1 MGNTILFSPVGGTD
15 PISPDNRKDGSLLH
29 ICRVYKPDKVILYM
43 SGEIYENHIKDDRY
57 LICLKLLAK
66 KQNREVTYQI
76 IKRPKLIEVQD
87 FNFFYE
93 EFLPIIQKIH
103 SEMGSDDLLLYNI
116 SSGTP
121 AMKSSLLVIQ
131 TLGEYPGHLI
141 QVRTPAKKMN
151 ESKGKKKEE
160 YKVKVYWEAN
170 KDNADDFENRC
181 SEIKCPSLMNIKRK
195 EIIKKH
201 ISVYDYKA
209 AHNVAKEL
217 PTNET
222 KSYISLI
229 KAAEY
234 RLMLDGKMMDTV
246 LKNERE
252 WKIPIRTD
260 PQRQCFEYALF
271 LDIKQKKGEYAD
283 FLRAMTPLVVDL
295 FEFVLRN
302 GYGIDINLYCSK
314 GKIRKW
320 NILKLN
326 YTPILTVLNNAYP
339 SGFRQ
344 GPVSS
349 DHLKVLI
356 EAYSNDGTLIG
367 LVKRLRDVEENVRN
381 LAAHEIMAITDK
393 RIKNLT
399 GSTSLE
405 IMNDIKTI
413 FAYTGINV
421 KKEYWDSYNEM
432 NSLIVKRMK

>member
-1 MGNTILFSPVGGTD
+1 MGKAILFSPVGGTD
-15 PISPDNRKDGSLLH
+15 PISTSNFKDGSLLH
-29 ICRVYKPDKVILYM
+29 ICRVYKPDEVILYM
-43 SGEIYENHIKDDRY
+43 SEEIYENHIRDNRY
-57 LICLKLLAK
+57 LYCLEMLAK
-66 KQNREVTYQI
+66 KQHREVTYQI
-76 IKRPKLIEVQD
+76 IERPELTDVQD
-87 FNFFYE
+87 FNYFYE
-93 EFLPIIQKIH
+93 EFLPILQKIH
-103 SEMGSDDLLLYNI
+103 SEMGSDDILLYNI

-141 QVRTPAKKMN
+141 QVTTPDRKMN
-151 ESKGKKKEE
+151 DNTHEGE
-160 YKVKVYWEAN
+160 YNVEDYWEAN
-170 KDNADDFENRC
+170 EDNVDDFENRC
-181 SEIKCPSLMNIKRK
+181 LEIECPSLMNIKRK

-209 AHNVAKEL
+209 AFNVAKEL
-217 PTNET
+217 PTDET

-229 KAAEY
+229 KAGEY
-234 RLMLDGKMMDTV
+234 RLMLDGKMMDTA
-246 LKNERE
+246 LKNEKE
-252 WKIPIRTD
+252 WKIPIRTE
-260 PQRQCFEYALF
+260 PQRRCFEYALF

-295 FEFVLRN
+295 FELVLRN

-320 NILKLN
+320 NIFKLN
-326 YTPILTVLNNAYP
+326 NTPILTVFNNAYS

-349 DHLKVLI
+349 DHLKILI
-356 EAYSNDGTLIG
+356 EAYSNDGTLIN
-367 LVKRLRDVEENVRN
+367 LVKRLREVEENVRN

-405 IMNDIKTI
+405 IMNDIKRI

-421 KKEYWDSYNEM
+421 KKAYWDSYNEM